1 MGLISSNS
9 RYIPEDKQ
17 AGKILQLV
25 SEYMY
30 AVTE

>member
-1 MGLISSNS
+1 MGLINLNS
-9 RYIPEDKQ
+9 RDIPEDKQ